1 MDKFLEAHNLPRLN
15 HEVIEK
21 LNKPTT
27 RGLIN
32 NQKPP
37 HIENPETYEFTEK
50 LHQTFKEQVIPI
62 LLKIFPK
69 IEGEG
74 ILSNSFYKARITLYT
89 TAI

>member
-1 MDKFLEAHNLPRLN
+1 MNKFLEAHNLPRLN
-15 HEVIEK
+15 HEVTEK

-37 HIENPETYEFTEK
+37 YIENPETYELTGK

-74 ILSNSFYKARITLYT
+74 ILSKSFYKARITLYT
-89 TAI
+89 IAI

>member
-37 HIENPETYEFTEK
+37 HIENPETWVHWKMSPNIQRTSNTNPSQNLQNMQE
-50 LHQTFKEQVIPI
+50 
-62 LLKIFPK
+62 
-69 IEGEG
+69 EGT
-74 ILSNSFYKARITLYT
+74 LPNSL
-89 TAI
+89 